1 MEISQKSLDLALL
14 EEDWAPPTG
23 WTDRQACS
31 PCPADPRPQAAQKWL
46 MHLWD
51 RPHASTT
58 WIRLNK
64 LRVTFL
70 NMLMFLVSTVQSRRR
85 MRAIWLRLR
94 IISGLSHQASNTS
107 AGRDVEVQD
116 TVVELPLPR
125 IVATSASPQHTNAGR
140 GQFFIRNTPK
150 RLRTRLEGHSTMPP
164 YGWGLVFDEGIV
176 VPLYIKISLS
186 VSIIAITVVLSVVSA
201 RLSQSAGYEAFGLG
215 SFTLAA
221 VTILLTFVLR

>member
-1 MEISQKSLDLALL
+1 M
-14 EEDWAPPTG
+14 
-23 WTDRQACS
+23 
-31 PCPADPRPQAAQKWL
+31 
-46 MHLWD
+46 
-51 RPHASTT
+51 
-58 WIRLNK
+58 
-64 LRVTFL
+64 
-70 NMLMFLVSTVQSRRR
+70 
-85 MRAIWLRLR
+85 
-94 IISGLSHQASNTS
+94 
-107 AGRDVEVQD
+107 QD